1 MTPSG
6 FDPEALDQLTI
17 SDLRARGSRRWA
29 DAHDG
34 EIAAGLAEMDLGVAP
49 VILDRVRALNRY
61 GYVTSAELVAVAG
74 ACSEW
79 LAAHRSWAVEPD
91 RIAVVPDVV
100 DAVQRLVELQ
110 TGPGDA
116 VVVSTP
122 SYAPL
127 AAAARRAGRRVV
139 EVPLTAVGRL
149 NLADIGQALRGG
161 GRLVMLCQPQ
171 NPTGT
176 ISGPVELAGLAE
188 LVRQH
193 GAQVLSNEVHAP
205 LSRVPLHA
213 YASVPGAS
221 AHSTTIV
228 SASKTFNLSG
238 LKCAQ
243 LIFASPAECAQWRRA
258 LPRLESSVPVL
269 GAVATTAAYRLGDP
283 WRRDL
288 LDYLGRSDAL
298 LLAAGLCAPPAGY
311 FAWLRLA
318 DRITTPDLRRRAQ
331 VIAADGATF
340 GASGWARL
348 TLATPTPVVADLL
361 QRVTPFLARH
371 SSGASLVPSTSPGTS
386 HHKPPFSGCWR
397 A

>member
-1 MTPSG
+1 VTPSG
-6 FDPEALDQLTI
+6 FDPEALDRLTI

-79 LAAHRSWAVEPD
+79 LAAHRSWVVEPD

-110 TGPGDA
+110 TEPGDA

-139 EVPLTAVGRL
+139 EVSQTAAGRL
-149 NLADIGQALRGG
+149 NLAGIGRALRGG
-161 GRLVMLCQPQ
+161 SRLVMLCQPQ
-171 NPTGT
+171 NPTGAVSDT
-176 ISGPVELAGLAE
+176 AELAGLAE
-188 LVRQH
+188 IVEQH
-193 GAQVLSNEVHAP
+193 GARVISDEVHAP
-205 LSRVPLHA
+205 LAPSPLGA
-213 YASVPGAS
+213 YASVPGAA
-221 AHSTTIV
+221 AHTTTIV

-243 LIFASPAECAQWRRA
+243 LIFASPAECAQWRRTS
-258 LPRLESSVPVL
+258 PRLEGNAPVL
-269 GAVATTAAYRLGDP
+269 GAVATTAAYRFGEP
-283 WRRDL
+283 WRHDL
-288 LDYLGRSDAL
+288 LEYLARSDAL
-298 LLAAGLCAPPAGY
+298 LRAARHDAPHAGY
-311 FAWLRLA
+311 FAWFHLA
-318 DRITTPDLRRRAQ
+318 ENITVTNLRRGAG
-331 VIAADGATF
+331 VLAADGATF
-340 GASGWARL
+340 GAPGWARL
-348 TLATPTPVVADLL
+348 TLATPTPVVAEMLERVAPYRQ
-361 QRVTPFLARH
+361 QR
-371 SSGASLVPSTSPGTS
+371 G
-386 HHKPPFSGCWR
+386 
-397 A
+397 